1 MVDMTLRSLLPA
13 NVLRRAAAVLGAIA
27 LTFIVVAR
35 AAAHDTWLMTAT
47 NVGRVGTP
55 FRLDLTS
62 GEAFPLD
69 DFTIE
74 PARVR
79 HAVVRERGVIRALPS
94 PTTTPRTLQYAW
106 TPTAA
111 GVATIGIELQPK
123 TLVLA
128 PKLIEEYLDE
138 IDADSGVRSAWRAL
152 GDKQQWTESYTKH
165 AMTFV
170 RVTPARSNVKWMAD
184 KIWKRPLGLDLE
196 LVPERD
202 PTALHGGETLFV
214 RVLRHGMPQAGFA
227 VGAIREGRSKPI
239 FFHTD
244 TAGRAGVVLD
254 AGGRWLINGT
264 SLRRSTTGQT
274 IWESDFVTASLH
286 VAPRP

>member
-1 MVDMTLRSLLPA
+1 MS
-13 NVLRRAAAVLGAIA
+13 RRAAAVLGAIA
-27 LTFIVVAR
+27 LTLIVVAR

-62 GEAFPLD
+62 GEAFPAD
-69 DFTIE
+69 DFAIE
-74 PARVR
+74 PERVL
-79 HAVVRERGVIRALPS
+79 HAVVRERGVIRALPR

-128 PKLIEEYLDE
+128 PNLIDEYLGE
-138 IDADSGVRSAWRAL
+138 IDADSGVRAAWKAL
-152 GDKQQWTESYTKH
+152 GDKQQWTESYSKH

-170 RVTPARSNVKWMAD
+170 RVTPARANVRWMAD
-184 KIWKRPLGLDLE
+184 KIWKRPLGLQLE

-202 PTALHGGETLFV
+202 PTAMHAGETLFV
-214 RVLRHGMPQAGFA
+214 RVLRRGVPQAGFP
-227 VGAIREGRSKPI
+227 VGAIREGRTKPI

-264 SLRRSTTGQT
+264 SLRRSTSGATV
-274 IWESDFVTASLH
+274 WESDFVTATLH
-286 VAPRP
+286 VAPGP